1 MEAGT
6 KRYQQANLSLLSGL
20 ISSFLG
26 SVNNGTITMELDKQ
40 LLLRLNINQKDVNKI
55 NLEVGQKFIE
65 ILLGAFTGL
74 ISVDDK
80 QALALG
86 SHSFIRFV

>member
-6 KRYQQANLSLLSGL
+6 KRYQQANLSPLSGL

-26 SVNNGTITMELDKQ
+26 SVNSGTITMELDKQ

-65 ILLGAFTGL
+65 TLLGAFTGL

-80 QALALG
+80 G
-86 SHSFIRFV
+86 IN

>member
-6 KRYQQANLSLLSGL
+6 KRYQQANLSPLSGL
-20 ISSFLG
+20 ISNFLG
-26 SVNNGTITMELDKQ
+26 SVNSGTITMELDKQ

-55 NLEVGQKFIE
+55 NLEVGRKFIE
-65 ILLGAFTGL
+65 ILMGVLTGL

-80 QALALG
+80 G
-86 SHSFIRFV
+86 IN